1 MNEPKLQDEIE
12 ANKAAPDEAKA
23 KPKKEKP
30 PKRGENPEEIAKL
43 LKDIEKAE
51 KEVQVAE
58 IELDSRK
65 EAAKAAK
72 AEWLVKV
79 SALRECVRTRERW
92 NEESKRQPLL
102 NQKHDKP
109 DNRMKLPYDAKE
121 TKSIGILS
129 DIKQSNGLLL
139 TGQGDRHTGYIDADG
154 YMFLVI
160 DGNRFEPHPDD
171 YAILEESTP
180 AASNGEWRQLAIDN
194 LAGEVTVKEV
204 MNVVLNIPGEPI
216 SQPRQR
222 HALIGGHVRNYTP
235 AKAPVNAYKYAI
247 QCKAT
252 EQFSGEPTTHPIHVD
267 IVCVF
272 SRPKSHYRTGKMADQ
287 RKVGSPNCHTTKP
300 DAENVAKAIMDALTG
315 IAYRDDKQVCDLS
328 VTKRYTNEDEQPR
341 TLIGISYDV
350 EKI

>member
-139 TGQGDRHTGYIDADG
+139 TGQGDRHTGYVDADG
-154 YMFLVI
+154 HMFLVI
-160 DGNRFEPHPDD
+160 DGNRFEPDPDD

-194 LAGEVTVKEV
+194 LAGEVTVKD
-204 MNVVLNIPGEPI
+204 L
-216 SQPRQR
+216 
-222 HALIGGHVRNYTP
+222 
-235 AKAPVNAYKYAI
+235 
-247 QCKAT
+247 
-252 EQFSGEPTTHPIHVD
+252 
-267 IVCVF
+267 
-272 SRPKSHYRTGKMADQ
+272 
-287 RKVGSPNCHTTKP
+287 
-300 DAENVAKAIMDALTG
+300 
-315 IAYRDDKQVCDLS
+315 DKLS
-328 VTKRYTNEDEQPR
+328 SA
-341 TLIGISYDV
+341 GISTLGDLQDRMV
-350 EKI
+350 KEGTWWAKSIKGVGEASQTRIEDAFNTFVTANS